1 MKSERNHECVGFISR
16 MQDRFNIQKSIIVI
30 QKFKKKNYDYVSRNK
45 TSWQNAMFV
54 PKFFKKPQK
63 SRNRGELLQI
73 DTRHLQKPT
82 DNIILNNDRL
92 YTLLLRLR
100 SRKKHPLS
108 SVLFIVLKVLVS
120 TVRQEKVISD
130 WKGRNKI
137 LYSQMICPLT

>member
-16 MQDRFNIQKSIIVI
+16 IQDQFNLQKSIIVI
-30 QKFKKKNYDYVSRNK
+30 QKFQKKNYDYVNRNK

-100 SRKKHPLS
+100 SRKKTSNVIS
-108 SVLFIVLKVLVS
+108 SVHCAES
-120 TVRQEKVISD
+120 SSQ
-130 WKGRNKI
+130 
-137 LYSQMICPLT
+137 YSQARESNIRLERKK

>member
-1 MKSERNHECVGFISR
+1 
-16 MQDRFNIQKSIIVI
+16 
-30 QKFKKKNYDYVSRNK
+30 
-45 TSWQNAMFV
+45 MFV
-54 PKFFKKPQK
+54 PKLLKKPQK

-130 WKGRNKI
+130 WKGRN
-137 LYSQMICPLT
+137 